1 MDRWQTVWEKLCN
14 VQWAELATRVYTGGN
29 LPLWTTYG
37 KVKYGHLLDTR
48 TRPIIISGCVLKK
61 KQNIM
66 WNLILS

>member
-1 MDRWQTVWEKLCN
+1 MSSGQSLQLGFTL
-14 VQWAELATRVYTGGN
+14 QIATGGN